1 MSVRC
6 ELLILILVLILGGQ
20 VHTGTISG
28 GHEAVPHSR
37 PYMALVLGHKQNGEP
52 KYCGGFLLNEDFV
65 MTTATC
71 QEKSHTV
78 ILGLHDIHNS
88 PGNQTI
94 SVQQAF
100 PHKDY
105 NATSY
110 ENDIIL
116 LKLSTKAQIN
126 KNVRPIALADR
137 DDGNLPKRCIVSGW
151 GKSNINTHY
160 MSPKLME
167 VNVTLIDY
175 KLCTMDNFYC
185 SEGETGPAEGDAGGP
200 LVCEDG
206 KAFGVMSS
214 SHKSHSGHPKMH
226 RYAKIFKH
234 QRWITSIMTDVVESS
249 TNLGVSG
256 SIPSS
261 SGLLAE
267 VSLDKT
273 PKPHSSADLYCLAVV
288 KPQSPKGD
296 Q

>member
-1 MSVRC
+1 MSVC
-6 ELLILILVLILGGQ
+6 CKLVTLTLVLILGGQ

-116 LKLSTKAQIN
+116 LKVKEFFTVDSKHLLLSIF
-126 KNVRPIALADR
+126 
-137 DDGNLPKRCIVSGW
+137 
-151 GKSNINTHY
+151 
-160 MSPKLME
+160 
-167 VNVTLIDY
+167 VT
-175 KLCTMDNFYC
+175 
-185 SEGETGPAEGDAGGP
+185 
-200 LVCEDG
+200 
-206 KAFGVMSS
+206 
-214 SHKSHSGHPKMH
+214 
-226 RYAKIFKH
+226 
-234 QRWITSIMTDVVESS
+234 S
-249 TNLGVSG
+249 TF
-256 SIPSS
+256 
-261 SGLLAE
+261 
-267 VSLDKT
+267 
-273 PKPHSSADLYCLAVV
+273 
-288 KPQSPKGD
+288 
-296 Q
+296 